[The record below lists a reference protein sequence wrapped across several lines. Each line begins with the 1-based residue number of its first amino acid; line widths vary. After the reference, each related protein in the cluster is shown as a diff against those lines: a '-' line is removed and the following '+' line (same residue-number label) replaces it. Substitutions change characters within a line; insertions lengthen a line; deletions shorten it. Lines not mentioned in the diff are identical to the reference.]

1 MPRAAPERR
10 DRRALVARALY
21 HCISER
27 GYANTS
33 LKDIADR
40 AGMSPSH
47 VGYYFDNKP
56 AILEYYAA
64 SICARNLRELPDAG
78 EPELGKLI
86 DRIADFCLGEGQM
99 SGGLLK
105 VIQELTGL
113 AVHDERLHEIKAQHA
128 EGWRRYLEGVFERA
142 GPAPGLSAREAAW
155 LAHAMIVGLNTN
167 ALFDGELRREDAHR
181 ILRLALRSLA
191 GLEPS
196 APPARRRPP
205 GPRPARTRG
214 TSR

>member
-1 MPRAAPERR
+1 VSRAAPQRS
-10 DRRALVARALY
+10 DRRALIARALY

-64 SICARNLRELPDAG
+64 SICARNLRELPDPG
-78 EPELGKLI
+78 ETELGTLI

-99 SGGLLK
+99 SGGLLM

-113 AVHDERLHEIKAQHA
+113 AVHDERLHETKALHT
-128 EGWRRYLEGVFERA
+128 ESWRRYLEAVFERA
-142 GPAPGLSAREAAW
+142 RPPAGLSAREAAW
-155 LAHAMIVGLNTN
+155 LAHAMVVGLNTN

-181 ILRLALRSLA
+181 ILRLALRALA
-191 GLEPS
+191 GLDQNAVS
-196 APPARRRPP
+196 AGRRPP
-205 GPRPARTRG
+205 GARVRRARG
-214 TSR
+214 QSR

>member
-1 MPRAAPERR
+1 VPRAAAERR

-64 SICARNLRELPDAG
+64 SICARNLHELPDPAAS
-78 EPELGKLI
+78 ELGTLI
-86 DRIADFCLGEGQM
+86 DRIADFCLGQGQM

-113 AVHDERLHEIKAQHA
+113 AVHDERLHAVKAAHT
-128 EGWRRYLEGVFERA
+128 EGWRRYLETVFERA
-142 GPAPGLSAREAAW
+142 RPAAGLSAREAAW
-155 LAHAMIVGLNTN
+155 LAHATVVGLNTN
-167 ALFDGELRREDAHR
+167 ALFDGKLRREDAHR

-191 GLEPS
+191 GLEQN
-196 APPARRRPP
+196 ALRGRGRPPAARP
-205 GPRPARTRG
+205 RRTRG
-214 TSR
+214 TPR

>member
-1 MPRAAPERR
+1 MPRAAPQRS
-10 DRRALVARALY
+10 DRRALIARALY
-21 HCISER
+21 HCIGER

-33 LKDIADR
+33 LKDIAER

-64 SICARNLRELPDAG
+64 SICERNLRELPDPN
-78 EPELGKLI
+78 EPELGRLI

-113 AVHDERLHEIKAQHA
+113 AVHDERLHEIKAAHT
-128 EGWRRYLEGVFERA
+128 ESWRRYLEAVFGRA
-142 GPAPGLSAREAAW
+142 GLAAGVSAREAAW
-155 LAHAMIVGLNTN
+155 LAHAMVVGLNTN
-167 ALFDGELRREDAHR
+167 ALFDAELRRKDAHR

-191 GLEPS
+191 GLEQNTARGG
-196 APPARRRPP
+196 APGARVR
-205 GPRPARTRG
+205 RTRG